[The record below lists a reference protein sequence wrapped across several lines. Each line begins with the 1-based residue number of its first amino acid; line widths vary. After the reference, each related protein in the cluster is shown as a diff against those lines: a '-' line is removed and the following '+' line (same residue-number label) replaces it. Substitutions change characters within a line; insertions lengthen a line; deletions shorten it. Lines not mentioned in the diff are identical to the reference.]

1 MWTLTIRSPL
11 GEPKEYKLKSGKNS
25 VGRRIDNDIVISDPS
40 ASRVHAE
47 FVYDPEADTVTII
60 DLNSTNGTY
69 VNRERL
75 TTPQTVTQAD
85 SIRIGE
91 HVMTLWTSNLLPG
104 QTLPT
109 PDRMR
114 ITRELVL
121 ESLDHHAVLLY
132 EVASRL
138 NTVVDLDTAL
148 SEVAKLVKVPMGADK
163 CEVILAEDFDRLAE
177 LGFATSIAHQA
188 LNQRS
193 AVIVQDV
200 PSNPALGKSASL
212 LRIRTAMCVP
222 VISSS
227 EVLALIYVYKTRP
240 QARPFDQRD
249 LQLAVAISHQ
259 AALTIQ
265 RMHLLKRVQR
275 EQVASQLLRRFLS
288 PQEADYLLKDYLETG
303 QLPELAELTLTILV
317 ADVRDS
323 SGMAE
328 RLGAR
333 QFGEILA
340 RYYQNMTDVIF
351 KYDGVLNKYL
361 GDGLMAVFG
370 MTEQQPKPEM
380 RAVRVA
386 VEMLEQLKTLNEKT
400 GEQIEIGI
408 GINTG
413 SAVAGY
419 LGTVEHVELT
429 VLGDSVNAA
438 WGFEALAR
446 PNRIFIGPETFQAVS
461 GDFNIIPQ
469 GEVVMKNRTQPLEAY
484 EVLPK

>member
-1 MWTLTIRSPL
+1 
-11 GEPKEYKLKSGKNS
+11 
-25 VGRRIDNDIVISDPS
+25 
-40 ASRVHAE
+40 
-47 FVYDPEADTVTII
+47 
-60 DLNSTNGTY
+60 
-69 VNRERL
+69 
-75 TTPQTVTQAD
+75 
-85 SIRIGE
+85 
-91 HVMTLWTSNLLPG
+91 
-104 QTLPT
+104 
-109 PDRMR
+109 
-114 ITRELVL
+114 VL

-148 SEVAKLVKVPMGADK
+148 TEVANLVKVPMGADK

-222 VISSS
+222 VISGS

-288 PQEADYLLKDYLETG
+288 PQEADFLLKDYLETG
-303 QLPELAELTLTILV
+303 QLPELTERTLTILV

-333 QFGEILA
+333 HFGEILGQ
-340 RYYQNMTDVIF
+340 YYQNMTDVVF

-370 MTEQQPKPEM
+370 MTEQLPNPEV

-386 VEMLEQLKTLNEKT
+386 LEMLEQLKSLNQKT

-438 WGFEALAR
+438 WGFESLAR
-446 PNRIFIGPETFQAVS
+446 PNRVFIGPETFLAVS
-461 GDFNIIPQ
+461 GEFNILPQ
-469 GEVVMKNRTQPLEAY
+469 GSVVMKNRSQPIDSY
-484 EVLPK
+484 EVLPV